1 MKSML
6 IVLLVVAIVTIL
18 VFGFS
23 ISGPLGDA
31 DSASGITGQFLV
43 GGSLGLG
50 LEIILILVVLFTAYS
65 LLKRNV
71 VEY

>member
-6 IVLLVVAIVTIL
+6 IVLVVVAIVTML

-23 ISGPLGDA
+23 IPSPQGDA
-31 DSASGITGQFLV
+31 SGVTGQFLL

-65 LLKRNV
+65 LLKRQV